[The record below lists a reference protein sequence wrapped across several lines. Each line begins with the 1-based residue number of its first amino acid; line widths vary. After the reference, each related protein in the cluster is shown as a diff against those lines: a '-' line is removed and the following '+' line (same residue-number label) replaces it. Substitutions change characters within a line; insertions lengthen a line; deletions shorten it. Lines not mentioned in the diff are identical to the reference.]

1 MSEERASEVPVE
13 PLDVDAL
20 TLADLDR
27 LDGTVLGTCLLRVLE
42 EADSPPGAVARHDSM
57 I

>member
-1 MSEERASEVPVE
+1 MTEKRAAEIPVE
-13 PLDVDAL
+13 PPDVDAL

-42 EADSPPGAVARHDSM
+42 EADSPPGAVARFDSM

>member
-13 PLDVDAL
+13 PFDVDAL

>member
-1 MSEERASEVPVE
+1 MSEESAAEVPVE
-13 PLDVDAL
+13 PFDVDAL

-27 LDGTVLGTCLLRVLE
+27 LDGTVLGTCLRRVLE
-42 EADSPPGAVARHDSM
+42 EADSPPKAAARHDSM